1 MMYGLSY
8 LVLLHDNVL
17 FYILYYM
24 KFYSLSLFM
33 SMNEANATIAIIT
46 LFGRRNTQRK
56 KAQLRSS
63 YVEVLHQIAVLDIC

>member
-17 FYILYYM
+17 FYILYYI

-33 SMNEANATIAIIT
+33 SMNEANATIVIIA

-56 KAQLRSS
+56 KTQLRSS

>member
-1 MMYGLSY
+1 MYGLSY

>member
-17 FYILYYM
+17 FYILYYI

-33 SMNEANATIAIIT
+33 SMNEANATIVIIT

>member
-1 MMYGLSY
+1 MMYGLSD

>member
-1 MMYGLSY
+1 M
-8 LVLLHDNVL
+8 HDNVF
-17 FYILYYM
+17 FYILYYI

-33 SMNEANATIAIIT
+33 SMNEANATIVIIA

>member
-1 MMYGLSY
+1 MYGLSD

>member
-1 MMYGLSY
+1 MYGLSY

-17 FYILYYM
+17 FYILYYI